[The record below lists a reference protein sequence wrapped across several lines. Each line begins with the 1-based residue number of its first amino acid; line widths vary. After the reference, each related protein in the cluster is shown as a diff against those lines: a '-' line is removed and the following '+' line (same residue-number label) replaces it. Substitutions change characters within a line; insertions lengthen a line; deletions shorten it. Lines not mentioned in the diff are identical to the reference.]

1 MTQINPVFIHEL
13 HNASGTISRIKAG
26 YAAQDRRDLATEMF
40 GALMQHPQLQS
51 FEARTEGYVL
61 MFVPGPMPHGIL
73 MHRRQGE
80 QLGTFYGRAFTH
92 CERAAARRGEPT
104 TADAAFIRTQLGEMM

>member
-1 MTQINPVFIHEL
+1 MTHINADFIQDL
-13 HNASGTISRIKAG
+13 HNNSGTISRIKAG
-26 YAAQDRRDLATEMF
+26 YAAQDRRDKATEMF

-61 MFVPGPMPHGIL
+61 IFVPGPLPHGVL

-80 QLGTFYGRAFTH
+80 QLGTFYARAFTH

-104 TADAAFIRTQLGEMM
+104 QADASFIRTQLGEMM